1 MSRSGGGAVL
11 DRVALSSQQQKLFR
25 AVALVAPCVFLA
37 LVPLAGGVFHPV
49 FTAAGVLLAVV
60 VALVPDSH
68 APLGLVVYLGGLWMI
83 ADPGLDLWTLA
94 AAAAL
99 FAGHLACALASYGPP
114 GLVLDRALLARWRG
128 RTTVCLAAAVLVWLA
143 ATSLAFLDLPPDA
156 LAVGAALL
164 VLLGWVGFLTVR
176 LGQDGP
182 D

>member
-11 DRVALSSQQQKLFR
+11 DRVALSSPQQKLFR
-25 AVALVAPCVFLA
+25 AVALAAPCAFLA
-37 LVPLAGGVFHPV
+37 LVPVAGGVFHPV

-68 APLGLVVYLGGLWMI
+68 APLGLVVYLGGLWML
-83 ADPGLDLWTLA
+83 ADPGLDLWTLP

-99 FAGHLACALASYGPP
+99 LAGHLACTLASYGPP
-114 GLVLDRALLARWRG
+114 GLVLDRALLARWRV
-128 RTTVCLAAAVLVWLA
+128 RATACLGAAVLVWLA
-143 ATSLAFLDLPPDA
+143 AGAVAYLDLPPDA

-176 LGQDGP
+176 LGQDRPG
-182 D
+182 